1 MTQHTPGPWRV
12 GQDDRT
18 RVYSERGSERLVAE
32 CRATGEDLSEAY
44 ANARLIAAA
53 PALLAACRTAYARLN
68 RFGEHETIAHG
79 GEGTL
84 RGVLW
89 AAIAAAEGGDALQD
103 P

>member
-1 MTQHTPGPWRV
+1 MSKPTPGPWRV
-12 GQDDRT
+12 ARAGADPT
-18 RVYSERGSERLVAE
+18 RVYSDRGGERLVAA
-32 CRATGEDLSEAY
+32 CPSAGGTDPSEAH

-84 RGVLW
+84 RGILW
-89 AAIAAAEGGDALQD
+89 AAIAEAEGEDG
-103 P
+103 